1 MRTTTLGELVDE
13 AGGIVQT
20 GPFGSQLHAHD
31 YSNSGVAVVMPQN
44 IRNGRLDHSS
54 IAHVTTGRAS
64 GLSRHTLQAGDIVY
78 SRRGDV
84 EKCALVLEPDLPA
97 MCGTGSLLVRVPK
110 SHFADSTFLAY
121 LLQTDEVRKWVRGHA
136 VGATMLN
143 LNTQIL
149 REVPLVLPPL
159 PEQQAIADVLG
170 ALDDKIAANRAL
182 VATSLELVGAHHRH
196 IKSGGVCTRTAFTD
210 VAEIGGG
217 ATPSTKVDAY
227 WEGDNPWAAPS
238 DITALPAPY
247 LEDTP
252 RKITKAGLTA
262 CSSPLYPVGSILM
275 TSRATIGAFAIA
287 QVPTAVNQ
295 GFIVVQPHDPTL
307 RWWLLAEM
315 QQRVPEFVAMANG
328 ATFLELPRK
337 AFRKMSFALPE
348 NAALQHFDSLAG
360 PLHATSSSAL
370 RESSTLAALRDTLLP
385 ALMNGTLRVKDA
397 ERTVSEAL

>member
-1 MRTTTLGELVDE
+1 MQYASLGELGVMVLDCEHRTPSPAPAGHPYVAIPDIQQGRVVLETTRRITDE
-13 AGGIVQT
+13 D
-20 GPFGSQLHAHD
+20 L
-31 YSNSGVAVVMPQN
+31 
-44 IRNGRLDHSS
+44 LDW
-54 IAHVTTGRAS
+54 TRRTKPR
-64 GLSRHTLQAGDIVY
+64 AGDILVT
-78 SRRGDV
+78 RRGRVGDTAPIPTDD
-84 EKCALVLEPDLPA
+84 CAIGQNLIILRSDGTVIDQSFLRWATRGPA
-97 MCGTGSLLVRVPK
+97 WQS
-110 SHFADSTFLAY
+110 
-121 LLQTDEVRKWVRGHA
+121 EVDRLIN
-136 VGATMLN
+136 VGAVFSSLN
-143 LNTQIL
+143 VGDIGKM
-149 REVPLVLPPL
+149 RIPVLPL
-159 PEQQAIADVLG
+159 PEQQAIAEVLG

-227 WEGDNPWAAPS
+227 WEGDIPWAAPS

-262 CSSPLYPVGSILM
+262 CSSPLHPVGSILM

-385 ALMNGTLRVKDA
+385 ALMDGTLRVKDA
-397 ERTVSEAL
+397 EKTVSEAL

>member
-1 MRTTTLGELVDE
+1 MQYASLGELGVMVLDCEHRTPSPAPAGHPYVAIPDIQQGRVVLETTRRITDE
-13 AGGIVQT
+13 D
-20 GPFGSQLHAHD
+20 L
-31 YSNSGVAVVMPQN
+31 
-44 IRNGRLDHSS
+44 LDW
-54 IAHVTTGRAS
+54 TRRTKPR
-64 GLSRHTLQAGDIVY
+64 AGDILVT
-78 SRRGDV
+78 RRGRVGDTAPIPTDD
-84 EKCALVLEPDLPA
+84 CAIGQNLVILRSDGTVIDQSFLRWATRGPA
-97 MCGTGSLLVRVPK
+97 WQS
-110 SHFADSTFLAY
+110 
-121 LLQTDEVRKWVRGHA
+121 EVDRLIN
-136 VGATMLN
+136 VGAVFSSLN
-143 LNTQIL
+143 VGDIGKM
-149 REVPLVLPPL
+149 RIPVLPL
-159 PEQQAIADVLG
+159 PEQQAIAEVLG

-227 WEGDNPWAAPS
+227 WEGDIPWAAPS

-385 ALMNGTLRVKDA
+385 ALMDGTLRVKDA
-397 ERTVSEAL
+397 EKTVSEAL

>member
-170 ALDDKIAANRAL
+170 ALDDKIAANHAL
-182 VATSLELVGAHHRH
+182 ANTADDLVRSLYAELNASTITIADLARNTRDAWAPGNEATTYVGLEHLPRRHMWLTDSGAPESVTSN
-196 IKSGGVCTRTAFTD
+196 KSRFKAGDILFGKLRPYFHKVVSAPTSGVCSTDILVIRAFD
-210 VAEIGGG
+210 PGMQ
-217 ATPSTKVDAY
+217 
-227 WEGDNPWAAPS
+227 
-238 DITALPAPY
+238 
-247 LEDTP
+247 
-252 RKITKAGLTA
+252 GL
-262 CSSPLYPVGSILM
+262 V
-275 TSRATIGAFAIA
+275 
-287 QVPTAVNQ
+287 
-295 GFIVVQPHDPTL
+295 
-307 RWWLLAEM
+307 LA
-315 QQRVPEFVAMANG
+315 
-328 ATFLELPRK
+328 
-337 AFRKMSFALPE
+337 
-348 NAALQHFDSLAG
+348 
-360 PLHATSSSAL
+360 ATSSDEAVNACTIASSGTKMPRTNWKTLGACPVRCGSTAQNLKVSHKIMTIRDAVEAQL
-370 RESSTLAALRDTLLP
+370 RASSTLAALRDTLLP
-385 ALMNGTLRVKDA
+385 ALMDGTLRVKDA

>member
-84 EKCALVLEPDLPA
+84 EKCALVLETDLPA

-159 PEQQAIADVLG
+159 PKQQAIAEVLG

-182 VATSLELVGAHHRH
+182 VATADDLA
-196 IKSGGVCTRTAFTD
+196 TA
-210 VAEIGGG
+210 I
-217 ATPSTKVDAY
+217 Y
-227 WEGDNPWAAPS
+227 
-238 DITALPAPY
+238 
-247 LEDTP
+247 
-252 RKITKAGLTA
+252 R
-262 CSSPLYPVGSILM
+262 
-275 TSRATIGAFAIA
+275 
-287 QVPTAVNQ
+287 
-295 GFIVVQPHDPTL
+295 
-307 RWWLLAEM
+307 
-315 QQRVPEFVAMANG
+315 
-328 ATFLELPRK
+328 
-337 AFRKMSFALPE
+337 
-348 NAALQHFDSLAG
+348 
-360 PLHATSSSAL
+360 
-370 RESSTLAALRDTLLP
+370 RESSTTAPLSSLAKFVNGRNFTKDASGTGRAVIRIAELNSGIGDSTVFNDVGALPQNVAGPGDILFAWSGSLTLKRWTAEEGLVNQHIFKVIPNSDVPQWLVYQAIRHALPDFKAIAADKATTMGHIQRHHLDAKVPIPTTSQTVPLDPLMGGLWQMALAAEVESATLAALRDTLLP